1 MSEIVDFISA
11 RIAEERDSIPER
23 GDDPFTP
30 HGQHWSEIPFPMA
43 AAAQA
48 LNVLD
53 HLQAITEVADNM
65 IHGPLSNTIGED
77 ARVAGTAQFRLTHN
91 GARILSE
98 VASIWHEHPDF
109 RPEWAT

>member
-1 MSEIVDFISA
+1 MSEIVEFITA
-11 RIAEERDSIPER
+11 RITEEREAIPER

-53 HLQAITEVADNM
+53 HLQAITEIADNM
-65 IHGPLSNTIGED
+65 IHGPLSNTISRED
-77 ARVAGTAQFRLTHN
+77 KSGIDQFRLTHN

-98 VASIWHEHPDF
+98 VASVWHEHPDF